1 MLQFNMPILAMII
14 VDMIV
19 FLSLLRTVYRQ
30 IVRRVPKPK
39 RDQSNVRKKFK
50 TVQET
55 AKFYAWR
62 AYIKNTLIEIE
73 EQKIID
79 DDKDQKIYYSI

>member
-1 MLQFNMPILAMII
+1 MLQFNIPVLAMLI

-19 FLSLLRTVYRQ
+19 FLSLLKTVYRQ
-30 IVRRVPKPK
+30 IVRRMPKAK
-39 RDQSNVRKKFK
+39 RAQSNVRKKFK

-62 AYIKNTLIEIE
+62 EYIKNSLIEIE
-73 EQKIID
+73 KQKILD
-79 DDKDQKIYYSI
+79 DDQDQKIYYSI